1 MSLTTGDPASVSALG
16 GTLLTQSARLADLVT
31 DLGASGSRARRRSG
45 DDASAHERLLLERA
59 ATELDRVGA
68 LLQAWT
74 TTSVDTAARARQ
86 LAPDLARADLVIDGQ
101 VVVESTGPSRVDPET
116 RARERQRLQELLNRV
131 TMVRARELARL
142 GRELQH
148 SHDALAAVA
157 VDARSGRSDRSGWSA
172 LS

>member
-1 MSLTTGDPASVSALG
+1 MSLPTGDPASVSALG
-16 GTLLTQSARLADLVT
+16 GALLTQSGRLADLVT
-31 DLGASGSRARRRSG
+31 DLGASASRARRRSL
-45 DDASAHERLLLERA
+45 DDATGHERLLLERA
-59 ATELDRVGA
+59 ATELDRVGS

-74 TTSVDTAARARQ
+74 ATAVEAAARARQ
-86 LAPDLARADLVIDGQ
+86 LAPDLARADLVVDGQ
-101 VVVESTGPSRVDPET
+101 LVVESPGPSRVDPAT

-157 VDARSGRSDRSGWSA
+157 HDARAGRSSGS
-172 LS
+172 

>member
-1 MSLTTGDPASVSALG
+1 MSLPTGDPASVSALG
-16 GTLLTQSARLADLVT
+16 GALLTQSARLADLVT
-31 DLGASGSRARRRSG
+31 ELGGSAARARRRSL
-45 DDASAHERLLLERA
+45 DDATSHERLLLERA

-74 TTSVDTAARARQ
+74 TTTVDAAARARQ

-101 VVVESTGPSRVDPET
+101 LVIESSGPSRVDPQT
-116 RARERQRLQELLNRV
+116 RARERHRLQELLNRV

-157 VDARSGRSDRSGWSA
+157 HDARAGRSATS
-172 LS
+172 

>member
-1 MSLTTGDPASVSALG
+1 MTLATGDAASVSALG
-16 GTLLTQSARLADLVT
+16 GALLTHSARLADLVAE
-31 DLGASGSRARRRSG
+31 LGGSAARAARARRRPA
-45 DDASAHERLLLERA
+45 DDVSSHERMLLERA

-74 TTSVDTAARARQ
+74 TTSVEAAARARQ

-101 VVVESTGPSRVDPET
+101 VVVESSGPSRVDPQT

-142 GRELQH
+142 GRELRH

-157 VDARSGRSDRSGWSA
+157 LDARAGRSATS
-172 LS
+172 

>member
-1 MSLTTGDPASVSALG
+1 MSLPTGDPASVSALG
-16 GTLLTQSARLADLVT
+16 GALLTASARLADLVT
-31 DLGASGSRARRRSG
+31 DLGDSAVRARRRSL
-45 DDASAHERLLLERA
+45 DDATSHERQLLERA

-74 TTSVDTAARARQ
+74 TTTVDAAARARQ
-86 LAPDLARADLVIDGQ
+86 LAPDLARADLVIEGQ
-101 VVVESTGPSRVDPET
+101 LVVESAGPSRVDPET
-116 RARERQRLQELLNRV
+116 RARERLRLQELLNRV

-157 VDARSGRSDRSGWSA
+157 HDARAGRSATS
-172 LS
+172 